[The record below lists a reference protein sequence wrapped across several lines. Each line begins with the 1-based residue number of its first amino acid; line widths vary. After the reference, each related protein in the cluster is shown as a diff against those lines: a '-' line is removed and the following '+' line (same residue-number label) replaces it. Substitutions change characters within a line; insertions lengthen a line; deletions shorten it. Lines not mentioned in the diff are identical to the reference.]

1 MSKFKKKKGG
11 EMPAVN
17 TASLPDIVFMLLFFF
32 MVATVMRKNTL
43 MIDNNLPFADQVE
56 KLDKK
61 DLVMY
66 IYAGKPS
73 SSYKSTFG
81 TEARIQLNDKFAE
94 VSEIAA
100 FIASERA
107 SKREELIPFLTTALK
122 VDSDANMGLV
132 TDIKQELRKVNALK
146 INYTTKKGNALQAL
160 KN

>member
-1 MSKFKKKKGG
+1 MKL
-11 EMPAVN
+11 PPVN

-32 MVATVMRKNTL
+32 MVATVMRQNTL
-43 MIDNNLPFADQVE
+43 MIENKLPSADQIE

-73 SSYKSTFG
+73 SSYTNMG
-81 TEARIQLNDKFAE
+81 TEARIQLNDKFAD
-94 VSEIAA
+94 VSDIASFIAA
-100 FIASERA
+100 ERA

-122 VDSDANMGLV
+122 IDSDANMGLV

-146 INYTTKKGNALQAL
+146 INYTTRKGNALDGL
-160 KN
+160 KK

>member
-1 MSKFKKKKGG
+1 MSKFKKKKSGAL
-11 EMPAVN
+11 PAIS

-32 MVATVMRKNTL
+32 MVATVMRENTL
-43 MIDNNLPFADQVE
+43 KIQNQLPNADQVE

-73 SSYKSTFG
+73 KNYQSQFG

-100 FIASERA
+100 FIAAERA
-107 SKREELIPFLTTALK
+107 AKREELIPFLTVALK
-122 VDSDANMGLV
+122 VDKDANMGIV
-132 TDIKQELRKVNALK
+132 GDIKQELRKVNALK
-146 INYTTKKGNALQAL
+146 INYTTRQGDAMANMQ
-160 KN
+160 